1 VSRFTVGADV
11 VSLVSGIAFTVAG
24 VDDDFVLR
32 AEDGAWLH
40 EDDVDLAQ
48 DGPPMCHDPES
59 LAPLY
64 AGELGIVPL
73 VMYDGGVWA

>member
-1 VSRFTVGADV
+1 MSRFTKGDHV
-11 VSLVSGIAFTVAG
+11 VSLASGIAFKVAG

-48 DGPPMCHDPES
+48 DGPPMSHDPES

-64 AGELGIVPL
+64 VGELAFSGGFTR
-73 VMYDGGVWA
+73 DGRFGG